1 MTSMVCGSSLIQWVL
16 CTLVLRGLLIGKSS
30 TGSGMA
36 SEKFNIICRA
46 LTIIYPVSPGI
57 VLVFS

>member
-30 TGSGMA
+30 TGSSMA